1 MARLP
6 IYLANPV
13 PQRFRGFRPRVLFL
27 AAGMGAVALFLV
39 WRAFDLQILQH
50 ERLSELQD
58 RQSQRMLHIEG
69 KRGPILDRTSRRLAV
84 SIAADSLYAHPA
96 RVGNPGVTAYRLSRV
111 LDMPAA
117 ELETL
122 LRSRR
127 PFVWIKRQMLPQE
140 AARVRALD
148 LPGLAL
154 TQEFRRTYPGRDLA
168 AALLGFTGVDTQ
180 GLEGLEYAY
189 DSYLR
194 GEEELRLLDTDALGR
209 VVLRTQSGSSA
220 AGGSITLTIHPAI
233 QYFAESELE
242 RAVTSSEA
250 KRGVAVVL
258 DSRSGEVLAMAHVPG
273 FNPNNYNA
281 YDKETYFNRAVTS
294 GYEPGSTF
302 KVLTI
307 AIALEERLIKPDT
320 LFFCENGA
328 MELYDSVIHDTQP
341 HGWLNPAGIIRVS
354 SNICAAK
361 IGTLIPAPVFHDYI
375 RRFGFG
381 ARLGIFETQDGRRL
395 AGEAEGMV
403 LPAKRWTPVDQAAIS
418 FGHGILVSPLQ
429 LVTAVNAVANGGEL
443 LKPMLVREVRAGDGS
458 LVERH
463 ARRSLGRVLSPRTAE
478 QMVGYMEQVV
488 SEQTGTGTRAA
499 VAGFA
504 VAGKTGTTE
513 KYEFQARGY
522 SKTRLIASFVGFVPA
537 RDPVLTILVLVE
549 EPQRSRSGGAVAA
562 PVFRRIAER
571 ALPLLGVWPADAVR
585 HITVRNAEHAAQDP
599 APAPSGSATPS
610 AAGTTQ

>member
-1 MARLP
+1 MSRLP

-27 AAGMGAVALFLV
+27 ATGLGLLALFLV
-39 WRAFDLQILQH
+39 WRAFDLQVLQH
-50 ERLSELQD
+50 ERLSALQD
-58 RQSQRMLHIEG
+58 RQSQRILRIGG
-69 KRGPILDRTSRRLAV
+69 KRGPILDRTGRRLAV

-96 RVGNPGVTAYRLSRV
+96 RVDNPGVTAYRLSRV

-117 ELETL
+117 ELEAL

-127 PFVWIKRQMLPQE
+127 PFVWIKRQLLPQE
-140 AARVRALD
+140 ATRVRALE
-148 LPGLAL
+148 LPGLAF
-154 TQEFRRTYPGRDLA
+154 TQEFRRTYPGRELA

-189 DSYLR
+189 DSYLA

-209 VVLRTQSGSSA
+209 VMLRSRGGPPA
-220 AGGSITLTIHPAI
+220 AGGSVMLTIHPAI
-233 QYFAESELE
+233 QYFAETELA
-242 RAVTSSEA
+242 RGVAVSEA

-258 DSRSGEVLAMAHVPG
+258 DARSAEVLAMAHVPG
-273 FNPNNYNA
+273 FNPNNYGA
-281 YDKETYFNRAVTS
+281 YDKEAYFDRAVTS

-302 KVLTI
+302 KVLTL
-307 AIALEERLIKPDT
+307 AIALEEGVIKPDT
-320 LFFCENGA
+320 LIFCENGA
-328 MELYDSVIHDTQP
+328 MELYDSVIHDTKP

-361 IGTLIPAPVFHDYI
+361 IGTLIPVPVFHDYI

-381 ARLGIFETQDGRRL
+381 GRLGIFETQDGRRL

-403 LPAKRWTPVDQAAIS
+403 LPAQRWTPVDQAAIS

-429 LVTAVNAVANGGEL
+429 LVTAINAVANGGEL
-443 LKPMLVREVRAGDGS
+443 LMPVLVREVRAGDGS

-463 ARRSLGRVLSPRTAE
+463 ARRSLGRVLSRRTAE
-478 QMVGYMEQVV
+478 QMVGYMEHVV
-488 SEQTGTGTRAA
+488 ADETGTGTRAA
-499 VAGFA
+499 VPGYA

-549 EPQRSRSGGAVAA
+549 EPERGRSGGSVAA

-571 ALPLLGVWPADAVR
+571 TLPLLGVWPADAVR
-585 HITVRNAEHAAQDP
+585 HLP
-599 APAPSGSATPS
+599 ARDAPPPRGQP
-610 AAGTTQ
+610 